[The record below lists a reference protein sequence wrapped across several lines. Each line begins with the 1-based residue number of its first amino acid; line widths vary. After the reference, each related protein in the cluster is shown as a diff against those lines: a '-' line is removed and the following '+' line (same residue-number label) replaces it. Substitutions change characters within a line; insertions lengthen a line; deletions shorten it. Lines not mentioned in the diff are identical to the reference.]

1 MADTD
6 LKKAD
11 AKAQDSGT
19 SFSVNLV
26 ASDHPVW
33 SGQVTY
39 AVIPDE
45 MGRLGFLPH
54 HEPVLTSLQAGV
66 VRLVDLENKNHLFTI
81 DGGFAAF
88 DNNQLTIA
96 VLHCSGEQKFEDV
109 KVGAAAASQSADTS
123 ADTAHTADTSD
134 TPDTV
139 KSA

>member
-6 LKKAD
+6 LNKAD
-11 AKAQDSGT
+11 SSAQESAGSDT

-33 SGQVTY
+33 SGKVTY

-66 VRLVDLENKNHLFTI
+66 VRLVDLKNQNHLFTI

-88 DNNQLTIA
+88 DNNQLTVA
-96 VLHCSGEQKFEDV
+96 VPHCTGEQKPEEV
-109 KVGAAAASQSADTS
+109 SVNKASADQ
-123 ADTAHTADTSD
+123 AE
-134 TPDTV
+134 
-139 KSA
+139 K